1 MTPQQIQDSLV
12 QEQADRHASKNAII
26 DRLQAE
32 NAALKGQLSERNRVI
47 DALKNSWATETD
59 ALKAQVAQLQELNE
73 NHAFNAKYFKAEN
86 DRLQSKSA
94 ALVDALER
102 ARNRIQGLSEAITGQ
117 PDACKYIDEAL
128 AAFKEKA

>member
-32 NAALKGQLSERNRVI
+32 NAALKEQLSERNRVI